1 MYQESAGTAALCK
14 TFFNFIVCPWMSI
27 EAANRL
33 SKTSALAHSLEQVG
47 KCVLLCVMCY
57 PGIREREEA

>member
-1 MYQESAGTAALCK
+1 MNRGSVGTAALRK
-14 TFFNFIVCPWMSI
+14 TFFNFIVCHWMTI
-27 EAANRL
+27 EVVNRL
-33 SKTSALAHSLEQVG
+33 SKTSVLAHSLEQVG